1 MFSAGNKE
9 LPPRFKNKI
18 MLAQQ
23 QGQGNLEDVSL
34 RPAPMSMMFKPT
46 NTKPVLLNP
55 GMFGC
60 GGSNIFNVLHSYD
73 QVITFII
80 SNIMHLYVF
89 CLPISL
95 YKGTHWML
103 HCLRRPAFH
112 I

>member
-46 NTKPVLLNP
+46 STKPVLLNP
-55 GMFGC
+55 GMFACGC
-60 GGSNIFNVLHSYD
+60 FNS
-73 QVITFII
+73 
-80 SNIMHLYVF
+80 
-89 CLPISL
+89 
-95 YKGTHWML
+95 
-103 HCLRRPAFH
+103 
-112 I
+112 

>member
-1 MFSAGNKE
+1 MLQLVTNLGCISGYLVLTHFVHNIMFSAGNKE

-55 GMFGC
+55 GMLAYGC
-60 GGSNIFNVLHSYD
+60 FNS
-73 QVITFII
+73 
-80 SNIMHLYVF
+80 
-89 CLPISL
+89 
-95 YKGTHWML
+95 
-103 HCLRRPAFH
+103 
-112 I
+112 